1 MELLTRPSQ
10 PSGHAMR
17 VDSEYLRSWRDL
29 RRREFLLWF
38 FVLSYVPSIAII
50 IVLMDRFGSDV
61 LDRIATFFP
70 LPGWSDLPAQVF
82 IVRISAVRVV
92 TNFSPRAMGWRP
104 ATSMR
109 RCRPP
114 SAGKRQV
121 TSTRREAT
129 GTSRWSFDWPRS
141 TGRT

>member
-10 PSGHAMR
+10 PSGHAIR

-29 RRREFLLWF
+29 RRREFLFWF

-50 IVLMDRFGSDV
+50 IVHMDRFGSDV

-92 TNFSPRAMGWRP
+92 TNFSFGGSSCLSHTPAIAST
-104 ATSMR
+104 ATSR
-109 RCRPP
+109 
-114 SAGKRQV
+114 AG
-121 TSTRREAT
+121 
-129 GTSRWSFDWPRS
+129 RS
-141 TGRT
+141 ILERNH